1 LPRDRTGDLVN
12 SGECTPGEVV
22 FTAPYVEQI
31 DGRSYG
37 YEDEL
42 ARIRQLWAQHWQTVY
57 HMLVDLRGFPSAE
70 IRALNPA
77 NAPLDPNRGRQ
88 QTGPRL
94 VEFSGPDYRED
105 DGGPGGWVCRGNGA
119 SGPDCISL
127 VQYLSGGCDRRVA
140 ADYLGRLVDRIAI
153 VELR

>member
-1 LPRDRTGDLVN
+1 MLAISPVIDDEPAAPAAPAATLAKKPGFDARSVN
-12 SGECTPGEVV
+12 RKAVALWGTV
-22 FTAPYVEQI
+22 F
-31 DGRSYG
+31 
-37 YEDEL
+37 
-42 ARIRQLWAQHWQTVY
+42 
-57 HMLVDLRGFPSAE
+57 HMLIDLRGFPSGE

-88 QTGPRL
+88 QHGPRL
-94 VEFSGPDYRED
+94 VEFSGPDCRED

-140 ADYLGRLVDRIAI
+140 GDYLKSVTDGL
-153 VELR
+153 VELPS